1 MTPADIEEAG
11 PQITQ
16 ITQIRTLESDVE
28 YLSNRLKSGH
38 LTNQRHFLR
47 S

>member
-16 ITQIRTLESDVE
+16 ITQIRTLESDVDW
-28 YLSNRLKSGH
+28 LSVPILVGCSN
-38 LTNQRHFLR
+38 TQRRFLR